1 MSQENPEEEIEKLRK
16 FWNEYGNSLVA
27 GVIIGLAGLFG
38 FKYWQKTTA
47 EKAATASNIYTELMG
62 AAAQNQTS
70 AARDSAN
77 RLIAD
82 FGKTPY
88 AGKAALILARV
99 DFEAGDREGAEKNLR
114 FAMDHAREEGVQ
126 HAARLRLARI
136 MVDRGDLDGAMKLA
150 EQKESGGF
158 AAEYAELKGDIL
170 LAQGNREA
178 ARAAYQD
185 AVKETKPQS
194 PYLPFLTMKLDDLG
208 GSNVK

>member
-1 MSQENPEEEIEKLRK
+1 MGQENPEEEIEKLRK

-38 FKYWQKTTA
+38 FKYWQTTTA
-47 EKAATASNIYTELMG
+47 EKAAAASSIYTELMG
-62 AAAQNQTS
+62 AVTQNQAS
-70 AARDSAN
+70 AARESAN
-77 RLIAD
+77 KLIAD

-99 DFEAGDREGAEKNLR
+99 DLEAGDRESAEKNLR

-136 MVDRGDLDGAMKLA
+136 LVDREDLDGAMKLSDH
-150 EQKESGGF
+150 KDKGGF
-158 AAEYAELKGDIL
+158 TAEYAELKGDIL
-170 LAQGNREA
+170 LARGDRDA
-178 ARAAYQD
+178 ARTAYQE

-194 PYLPFLTMKLDDLG
+194 AYLPYLTMKLNDLG
-208 GSNVK
+208 GGAGK